1 MRDCILWVNLK
12 EHFCHHGC
20 DCKYFMECHCQVLW
34 NKSSS
39 HRGTCIAVLW
49 FTKNPSEWRGQWS
62 TAASQQLKSFER
74 EWKNM
79 VPWEPPQRLS
89 AKQFCNYL
97 EILGQFLSQR
107 AKVEM
112 VIDNNLKLNLKKVD
126 VTMHHISVGLS
137 VKCWKT
143 N

>member
-12 EHFCHHGC
+12 EYFCHHGC

-39 HRGTCIAVLW
+39 HRGTFIAMLW
-49 FTKNPSEWRGQWS
+49 FTKNSPEWRVIHCCLS
-62 TAASQQLKSFER
+62 TIKSF
-74 EWKNM
+74 WKRM
-79 VPWEPPQRLS
+79 KKYGIWEPPQRLS
-89 AKQFCNYL
+89 AKQFCSYL
-97 EILGQFLSQR
+97 EILGQFPSQR

-112 VIDNNLKLNLKKVD
+112 VIDNHLKLNLKKVD
-126 VTMHHISVGLS
+126 ITMHHISVGLS
-137 VKCWKT
+137 MKCWKT